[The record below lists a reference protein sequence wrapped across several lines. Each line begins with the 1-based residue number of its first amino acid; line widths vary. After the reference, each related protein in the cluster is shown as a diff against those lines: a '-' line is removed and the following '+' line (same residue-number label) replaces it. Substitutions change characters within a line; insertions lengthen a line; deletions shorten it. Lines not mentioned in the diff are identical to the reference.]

1 VKVVSL
7 SSARK
12 AKARAADKA
21 QADANAVRFGRTKA
35 QKAVEDAD
43 KAKARDTL
51 DAHKIDP

>member
-7 SSARK
+7 SKARK
-12 AKARAADKA
+12 VRAKDTAKA
-21 QADANAVRFGRTKA
+21 QADANAVRFGRSKA

-43 KAKARDTL
+43 QARAKAVL

>member
-7 SSARK
+7 SKARK
-12 AKARAADKA
+12 VRAKDTAKA
-21 QADANAVRFGRTKA
+21 QANANAVRFGRSKA

-43 KAKARDTL
+43 QAKAKAVL

>member
-12 AKARAADKA
+12 ARTKDAAKA
-21 QADANAVRFGRTKA
+21 QADANALRFGRTKA
-35 QKAVEDAD
+35 QKAVEEAAKVRV
-43 KAKARDTL
+43 KAVL